1 MELQI
6 HQSSGRLHS
15 YRLCHDDAYI
25 YVMCGINGIYN
36 KTRNGLG
43 ESIVSGMCDAMAH
56 RGPDAEGS
64 YHSDGIALGHRRLA
78 IIDLSEAGVQP
89 FYSADKRYVMVF
101 NGEIYNYR
109 ELRQELPEL
118 HFTTDTDTEVLLALW
133 IKWGIEGLHR
143 LNGMFAFAVYDTQE
157 HALHIVRDRLGIKP
171 LYIYEDDHQLLFSSE
186 IRALL
191 SSGKVPREMDRD
203 SLGEYIR
210 YQTVYA
216 PRTIIKNVSM
226 LMPGQ
231 VLSLTKEKSNYFN
244 WWKPTIQPR
253 EDSFV
258 AASRNVRE
266 LLRSAVEYRLVADV
280 PFGAFLSGGID
291 SSVVVGLMSE
301 VSSRKVNTFN
311 VSFDES
317 EFSEAKYAAAI
328 AKKFNTQHHEIRL
341 TPADFLC
348 QLPDALVAID
358 HPSGDGPNSFVV
370 SKATKK
376 AGITMALSGLGGDEL
391 FAGYDIFK
399 RTKRLQQSSWITKS
413 PSWLRNIAAT
423 ALQVTKKGVASQK
436 MQSVLREPTVNF
448 NSFYP
453 YSREVLSRALVKQM
467 LTQGSY
473 DDANLQALLQSI
485 RADEQ
490 HEISRVSV
498 AEIQTY
504 MQNILLRDT
513 DQMSMAVALEVRVPF
528 LDYRLVEYV
537 LGLSDDVKY
546 PHTPKRLLVDSC
558 KDLLPDEIVNRPK
571 MGFTLPFANWMRNEL
586 KSWCENRLQHL
597 SQHEA
602 FRGEVIQELWNRFLN
617 KDPQITWSR
626 IWHLVVLA
634 DWMEKNEIQ

>member
-1 MELQI
+1 
-6 HQSSGRLHS
+6 
-15 YRLCHDDAYI
+15 
-25 YVMCGINGIYN
+25 MCGINGIYY
-36 KTRNGLG
+36 KTPIGQG
-43 ESIVSGMCDAMAH
+43 ESLVSRMCDAMAH
-56 RGPDAEGS
+56 RGPDAEGT
-64 YHSDGIALGHRRLA
+64 YYSDGIAFGHRRLA

-109 ELRQELPEL
+109 ELRTELNE
-118 HFTTDTDTEVLLALW
+118 HTFTTDTDTEVLLALW
-133 IKWGIEGLHR
+133 MKWGVEGLHR

-157 HALHIVRDRLGIKP
+157 HSLHIVRDRLGIKP
-171 LYIYEDDHQLLFSSE
+171 LYIFENDKHLLFSSE

-191 SSGKVPREMDRD
+191 ASGIVPRVLDK
-203 SLGEYIR
+203 SALGEYIR
-210 YQTVYA
+210 FQTIYA
-216 PRTIIKNVSM
+216 PRTIIENVGM

-231 VLSLTKEKSNYFN
+231 VFSITKEKSSYFN

-253 EDSFV
+253 EDSYV
-258 AASRNVRE
+258 AASKNVRD

-291 SSVVVGLMSE
+291 SSAVVGLMSE
-301 VSSRKVNTFN
+301 VSSSKVNTFN

-317 EFSEAKYAAAI
+317 EFSEAKYAAVI

-341 TPADFLC
+341 TPADFLR
-348 QLPDALVAID
+348 QLPDALAAID

-370 SKATKK
+370 SKATKE

-399 RTKRLQQSSWITKS
+399 RAKRLQQSTWITKS
-413 PSWLRNIAAT
+413 PYWLRNIAAN
-423 ALQVTKKGVASQK
+423 ALQVAKKGVASQK

-448 NSFYP
+448 SSFYP
-453 YSREVLSRALVKQM
+453 YSREVLSRTVVQQM
-467 LTQGSY
+467 LTQGSH
-473 DDANLQALLQSI
+473 DNGNLQAILESI

-490 HEISRVSV
+490 HELSRVSV
-498 AEIQTY
+498 AEMQTY
-504 MQNILLRDT
+504 MQNVLLRDT

-571 MGFTLPFANWMRNEL
+571 MGFTLPFANWMRNDL

-597 SQHEA
+597 GQHEA
-602 FRGEVIQELWNRFLN
+602 FRSEVIHELWNRFLN
-617 KDPQITWSR
+617 KDPEITWSR

-634 DWMEKNEIQ
+634 DWMDKNEIR

>member
-1 MELQI
+1 MELPI
-6 HQSSGRLHS
+6 HLRIGPQRY
-15 YRLCHDDAYI
+15 YRLCNDDAYF
-25 YVMCGINGIYN
+25 YVMCGINGIYF
-36 KTRNGLG
+36 KTRSGQG
-43 ESIVSGMCDAMAH
+43 ESIVSWMCDAMAH
-56 RGPDAEGS
+56 RGPDAEGI
-64 YHSDGIALGHRRLA
+64 YHSEGIALGHRRLA

-109 ELRQELPEL
+109 ELRHELAEH

-191 SSGKVPREMDRD
+191 ATGKVPREMDRD
-203 SLGEYIR
+203 ALGEYIR

-231 VLSLTKEKSNYFN
+231 VLSLTKTEATYFN
-244 WWKPTIQPR
+244 WWQPLIR
-253 EDSFV
+253 PIEDSFDT
-258 AASRNVRE
+258 SSKKVRE

-291 SSVVVGLMSE
+291 SSAVVGLMSE
-301 VSSRKVNTFN
+301 VSSGKVNTFN

-341 TPADFLC
+341 TPADFLRE
-348 QLPDALVAID
+348 LPEALAAID

-370 SKATKK
+370 SKATKE

-399 RTKRLQQSSWITKS
+399 RALRLQQSTLITKS
-413 PSWLRNIAAT
+413 PHWLRNIAAT
-423 ALQVTKKGVASQK
+423 ALQLTKKGVASQK
-436 MQSVLREPTVNF
+436 MQSVLRQPTVDF
-448 NSFYP
+448 SSFYP
-453 YSREVLSRALVKQM
+453 FSREVLSREVVKQM
-467 LTQGSY
+467 LAQGQY
-473 DDANLQALLQSI
+473 DDSNVQALLQSI
-485 RADEQ
+485 NANQR
-490 HEISRVSV
+490 HEISRVSI
-498 AEIQTY
+498 AEMQTY

-537 LGLSDDVKY
+537 LGLSDTVKY
-546 PHTPKRLLVDSC
+546 PHTPKRLLVESC

-571 MGFTLPFANWMRNEL
+571 MGFTLPFAGWMRNEL

-597 SQHEA
+597 GQHEA
-602 FRGEVIQELWNRFLN
+602 FRGEVIHELWNKFLN
-617 KDPQITWSR
+617 KDPEITWSR

-634 DWMEKNEIQ
+634 DWMEKNEIR